1 MNVVLW
7 VVASLLSLAFAVAGL
22 TKLVQ
27 PKAKLASN
35 MGWVEDFPDGG
46 VKAIGALE
54 VLAALG
60 LILPAA
66 FDIVPVVVPLAA
78 VGLIAMMLGAAITH
92 GRRDEQQMMVVNIVL
107 LTLAAVVAW
116 GRFGPYSFG
125 G

>member
-1 MNVVLW
+1 M
-7 VVASLLSLAFAVAGL
+7 
-22 TKLVQ
+22 
-27 PKAKLASN
+27 
-35 MGWVEDFPDGG
+35 EDFPDGG

>member
-1 MNVVLW
+1 
-7 VVASLLSLAFAVAGL
+7 
-22 TKLVQ
+22 
-27 PKAKLASN
+27 